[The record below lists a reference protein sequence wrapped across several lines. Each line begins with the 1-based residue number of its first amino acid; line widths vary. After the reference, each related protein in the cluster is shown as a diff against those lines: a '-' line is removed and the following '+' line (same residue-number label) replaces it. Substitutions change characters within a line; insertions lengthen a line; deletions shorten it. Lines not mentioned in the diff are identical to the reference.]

1 MNSVHQ
7 KDFFYP
13 ITEDVAKK
21 LKDYLSNYFA
31 ESSSIWLKSDVTYF
45 LKPTYCVNDAQYVS
59 VQEIIRFINAIISI
73 ANNEHETSSLHHQTL
88 DDIRNAI
95 FDIFTNCNFNYVM
108 SGYGKYV
115 TDLKLNKIAHYVEPE
130 KGFHLSSR
138 DLLQMDKQDMPQD
151 AFSAVFDS
159 KLFNAM
165 LEFGNL
171 TGLFDYRFDIAVD
184 SELQKRMGKKLMIF

>member
-1 MNSVHQ
+1 MNSVNQ

-31 ESSSIWLKSDVTYF
+31 ESSSVWLKSDVAYF
-45 LKPTYCVNDAQYVS
+45 LKPTHLVNDAQYVS
-59 VQEIIRFINAIISI
+59 VPEIIHFINAIIAI